1 MTTLLNASSSVPLS
15 DNLSEPFF
23 GAEIDTLSGVL
34 SQPTD
39 TLTSSYSG
47 EWIAMEQMDK
57 ANGLIQFMGSND
69 LIFVVLGVS
78 LLIWF
83 VLLFFMV
90 RTDRKLTKL
99 EESIETQ
106 RAKKLQ

>member
-15 DNLSEPFF
+15 DNPSEPLF
-23 GAEIDTLSGVL
+23 GAEIDTLFGVL
-34 SQPTD
+34 SQPSD

-47 EWIAMEQMDK
+47 EWIAMEQMDQ